1 MGLPILIMGK
11 SGSGKSASLRNF
23 KPNEIG
29 IINVLG
35 KALPFKNDFKY
46 IISDDYAKIKQALL
60 SAKVDTLIIDDAGY
74 LMTNAFMVGQSTKKG
89 NAVFEFYSQLATNF
103 WELIEYIQHT
113 LPENKIVYLT
123 MHEDTDELGEVKPK
137 TIGRMLDEK
146 VNIPGM
152 FTIVLRA
159 MRDNGKYVFRT
170 QSNGFDVSKSP
181 IGMFDGEIIEN
192 DLKVVN
198 DTIKKYYKMEDS
210 KSEKN

>member
-1 MGLPILIMGK
+1 MGLPVLVMGK

-23 KPNEIG
+23 DKNEIG

-35 KALPFKNDFKY
+35 KTLPFKNDFKY
-46 IISDDYAKIKQALL
+46 IVSDEYGKIKQALL
-60 SAKVDTLIIDDAGY
+60 SAKVDTLIVDDAGY
-74 LMTNAFMVGQSTKKG
+74 LMTNAFMNGQSTKKG

-103 WELIEYIQHT
+103 WDLIEFIQHT

-123 MHEDTDELGEVKPK
+123 MHEDTDDLGEVKPK

-146 VNIPGM
+146 VNIPGL

-159 MRDNGKYVFRT
+159 MRDSGKYVFRT

-181 IGMFDGEIIEN
+181 IGMFENEVIEN
-192 DLKVVN
+192 DLKMVN
-198 DTIKKYYKMEDS
+198 DTIKKYYNME
-210 KSEKN
+210 EKK

>member
-23 KPNEIG
+23 KSNEIG

-181 IGMFDGEIIEN
+181 IGMFDGEIIDN
-192 DLKVVN
+192 DLKMVN

-210 KSEKN
+210 KNEKN

>member
-23 KPNEIG
+23 ASNEIG

-35 KALPFKNDFKY
+35 KTLPFKNEFKY
-46 IISDDYAKIKQALL
+46 IVSDDYAKIKQALL

-74 LMTNAFMVGQSTKKG
+74 LMTNAFMIGQATKKG

-103 WELIEYIQHT
+103 WELIEFIQHT
-113 LPENKIVYLT
+113 LPESKIVYLT

-146 VNIPGM
+146 VNIPGL

-159 MRDNGKYVFRT
+159 TRDNGKYVFRT

-181 IGMFDGEIIEN
+181 IGMFDSEVIDN
-192 DLKVVN
+192 DLKMVN
-198 DTIKKYYKMEDS
+198 DTIKKYYNME
-210 KSEKN
+210 EKK